1 MTDKRTKSG
10 SSPLSMPLNE
20 RQQQYFGDDVND
32 AVISHVSSTVS
43 TSVSS
48 TVVTTSC
55 PPPLVGS
62 AKYLLS
68 EKDRDEV
75 KKYIHSRYVSTA
87 EAMWQLSN
95 PIFPLPDL
103 PGSAEEASE
112 GRSRCTNWKQ

>member
-1 MTDKRTKSG
+1 MKDKRTKSG

-20 RQQQYFGDDVND
+20 RQQQYFGDDVNN
-32 AVISHVSSTVS
+32 AVVSHVSSTVS

-48 TVVTTSC
+48 TVLTTSC
-55 PPPLVGS
+55 PPLVGS

-75 KKYIHSRYVSTA
+75 KKYIRSRYVSTA

-95 PIFPLPDL
+95 PISPLPVL

-112 GRSRCTNWKQ
+112 GKSRCTNWKQ